1 MVFALHENE
10 TRFTVPKADRVGK
23 LVKTGAAIYIKSL
36 EAGDAESCS
45 TEGQP
50 DKRWPNKPSKQ
61 LRPRNLDPPVFSSGV
76 CCLMA
81 AIF

>member
-1 MVFALHENE
+1 MVFALHENG
-10 TRFTVPKADRVGK
+10 TRFTVPKADRAGK

-50 DKRWPNKPSKQ
+50 DKRWSNKPSKT
-61 LRPRNLDPPVFSSGV
+61 
-76 CCLMA
+76 A
-81 AIF
+81 AAQEL